1 LFFFSS
7 LILLIF
13 SFKLQK
19 IRAAQ
24 VEEAIEEKKNIFKE
38 RNSLTI

>member
-24 VEEAIEEKKNIFKE
+24 VEEAIEEKKIFSKKE
-38 RNSLTI
+38 IP